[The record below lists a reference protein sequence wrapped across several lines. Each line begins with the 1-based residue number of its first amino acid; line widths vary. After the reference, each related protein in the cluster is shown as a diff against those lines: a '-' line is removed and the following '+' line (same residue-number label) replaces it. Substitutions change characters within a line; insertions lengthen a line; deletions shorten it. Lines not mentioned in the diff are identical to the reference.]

1 VVGDAAD
8 GEKEEK
14 ETLRTLG
21 VDGMKSLWF
30 CFGGYFCCL
39 SALFWNVV

>member
-1 VVGDAAD
+1 MLVHEGTKKVVGDAAD

-21 VDGMKSLWF
+21 VDGMKSL
-30 CFGGYFCCL
+30 
-39 SALFWNVV
+39 